1 MTPLTPMYLL
11 CLESSSP
18 TQEQESLALSNME
31 KFFCYTLYQA
41 AMILRKFVTYV
52 VITATSSFYE

>member
-1 MTPLTPMYLL
+1 MIPLTPMYLL

-31 KFFCYTLYQA
+31 KFFCYTLYQLNIIA
-41 AMILRKFVTYV
+41 LP
-52 VITATSSFYE
+52 

>member
-1 MTPLTPMYLL
+1 MSCHKFDINNRDATITPLTPIYLL

-31 KFFCYTLYQA
+31 KFFCYTLYQLNIIA
-41 AMILRKFVTYV
+41 LP
-52 VITATSSFYE
+52 